1 VTGTPSGDRGP
12 AVGPNGRYLLGTLL
26 GRGGMADVY
35 RARDRTLGRD
45 VAVKML
51 REQTGD
57 PSDRERFVAEART
70 LARLNHPNLV
80 TILDA
85 GVDEDHPYLVL
96 ELVTGPTLAEA
107 LRKSGGGLPL
117 AEVARIGA
125 QLAAALAHCH
135 AAGIVHRDVK
145 PGNILL
151 GPGGRALLTDFGIAR
166 LLDDSL
172 LHTRT
177 GFTVGT
183 ACYLAPEQVLG
194 EHLTPAV
201 DLYSL
206 GLVLIEAVTGR
217 RTYTGTPIE
226 AAMARLHRRPEIPAG
241 MPPALGGVLHAL
253 TASDPAHRPGAT
265 EAAVTL
271 SQAVPGAGTSATT
284 GSLPVTGAMRL
295 PGATT
300 AHPPGPAGSG
310 PVTTATKRRR
320 TRVLVVGA
328 SAAALAAALGVHGL
342 SFAPSS
348 PGTEAPVTRPTPV
361 ADEAAPSPAATPV
374 AQVST
379 GTTRATGAAAK
390 APATSTRST
399 AKGPRHTS
407 HAKKVTRKVRAAKA
421 SKPSPKRPPSSH
433 GHGHGAATG
442 KGKGKGR

>member
-1 VTGTPSGDRGP
+1 VTGTPSGDRGL
-12 AVGPNGRYLLGTLL
+12 AVGPSGRYLLGTLL

-35 RARDRTLGRD
+35 RAQDRTLGRD

-51 REQTGD
+51 RERTAD

-85 GVDEDHPYLVL
+85 GTDEEHPYLVL
-96 ELVTGPTLAEA
+96 ELVTGPSLAEA
-107 LRKSGGGLPL
+107 LRESGNGLPF

-151 GPGGRALLTDFGIAR
+151 APGGRALLTDFGIAR
-166 LLDDSL
+166 LLDDSV

-177 GFTVGT
+177 GFTIGT
-183 ACYLAPEQVLG
+183 ASYLAPEQVRG
-194 EHLTPAV
+194 DHLTPAV

-206 GLVLIEAVTGR
+206 GLVLIEAGTGR
-217 RTYTGTPIE
+217 RSYTGTPVE

-253 TASDPAHRPGAT
+253 TDSDPVLRPSAT
-265 EAAVTL
+265 EAAATL
-271 SQAVPGAGTSATT
+271 TKAVPGPSTPATT
-284 GSLPVTGAMRL
+284 GSLPVTGAMQL
-295 PGATT
+295 PRAT
-300 AHPPGPAGSG
+300 APEPPEAAEPGPA
-310 PVTTATKRRR
+310 TTATKRRR
-320 TRVLVVGA
+320 TPVLLVGA
-328 SAAALAAALGVHGL
+328 AAAALAVALGVHGP

-348 PGTEAPVTRPTPV
+348 PATDAPVTKPTPV
-361 ADEAAPSPAATPV
+361 ADQASPSPAATQV

-379 GTTRATGAAAK
+379 GTTRPSGAAAK
-390 APATSTRST
+390 APAPSTRST

-407 HAKKVTRKVRAAKA
+407 PAKKVTRKVRAPKA
-421 SKPSPKRPPSSH
+421 SKPAPKRPPSSH
-433 GHGHGAATG
+433 GHGHGHRPR
-442 KGKGKGR
+442 KGK